1 MVIQKRKILLIWSLD
16 YELGSIYG
24 FRFIDLNSFE
34 NEFLLI
40 KFSGEFYLK
49 MYFKVII
56 EINKEV

>member
-40 KFSGEFYLK
+40 KFSEEFY
-49 MYFKVII
+49 
-56 EINKEV
+56 